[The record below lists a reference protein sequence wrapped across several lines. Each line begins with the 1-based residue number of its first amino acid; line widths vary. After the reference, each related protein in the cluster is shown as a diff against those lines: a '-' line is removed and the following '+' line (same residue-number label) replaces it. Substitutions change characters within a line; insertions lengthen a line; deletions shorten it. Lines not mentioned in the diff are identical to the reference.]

1 MSPHRAQAVD
11 VRTWLSCEKLVVR
24 DRVLIRALG
33 ANRVHRVLP
42 LRLRRCVSAPVLVV
56 AGDGPFRR
64 GNGSDG
70 LNTRPL
76 SDNIA
81 IPGAAFRTAQQL
93 AEAMTGSRSGLSCE
107 VGRRGKELNLL
118 PLPCVGSAL
127 PMSYAPSESLS
138 AAWRN
143 PLGPRWGGAA
153 SQNQGVALLRAGPTV
168 M

>member
-1 MSPHRAQAVD
+1 MSPHRVQAVD

-56 AGDGPFRR
+56 AGDGPFRS

-70 LNTRPL
+70 LNTRLL

-81 IPGAAFRTAQQL
+81 IPGAVFRTAQQL
-93 AEAMTGSRSGLSCE
+93 AEAATGSRSGLSCE

-118 PLPCVGSAL
+118 PLPCAGSAL
-127 PMSYAPSESLS
+127 PMS
-138 AAWRN
+138 
-143 PLGPRWGGAA
+143 
-153 SQNQGVALLRAGPTV
+153 
-168 M
+168 

>member
-1 MSPHRAQAVD
+1 M
-11 VRTWLSCEKLVVR
+11 LF
-24 DRVLIRALG
+24 VLIG
-33 ANRVHRVLP
+33 GHRILP

-93 AEAMTGSRSGLSCE
+93 AEGMTGSRSGLSCE

>member
-1 MSPHRAQAVD
+1 VLF
-11 VRTWLSCEKLVVR
+11 VLF
-24 DRVLIRALG
+24 VLIG
-33 ANRVHRVLP
+33 GHRILP

-118 PLPCVGSAL
+118 PLPCAGSAL

-143 PLGPRWGGAA
+143 PLGPRWGKVAA
-153 SQNQGVALLRAGPTV
+153 QYRGWPFCAELGPSASLRWAFGKLV
-168 M
+168 FVH

>member
-1 MSPHRAQAVD
+1 MLFV
-11 VRTWLSCEKLVVR
+11 LF
-24 DRVLIRALG
+24 VLIG
-33 ANRVHRVLP
+33 GHRILP
-42 LRLRRCVSAPVLVV
+42 LRLRRCISAPVLVV

-93 AEAMTGSRSGLSCE
+93 AEGMTGSRSGLSCE

-153 SQNQGVALLRAGPTV
+153 SQNKGWRFCEPDPL
-168 M
+168 